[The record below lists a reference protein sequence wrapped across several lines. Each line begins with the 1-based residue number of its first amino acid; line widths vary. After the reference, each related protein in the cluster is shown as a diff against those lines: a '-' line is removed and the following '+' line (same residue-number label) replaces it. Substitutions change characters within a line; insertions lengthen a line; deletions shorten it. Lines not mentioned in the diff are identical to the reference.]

1 MSFGNSWIAGTHVL
15 NKDKMSKRRNTSA
28 QNIQS
33 CVTPTKRATRQSK
46 STNKARHRHTYKG
59 GPPTSHL
66 AKAGGQRRQCGAGRI
81 PGSAEPVRVPGPLSF
96 GRKVATAILTSV
108 TSVPALISPGNRPLH
123 TIKGP
128 PHTHSR
134 HSTHPT
140 LFHHI
145 HKEEK

>member
-1 MSFGNSWIAGTHVL
+1 MVLKSKIKPSTPASFHNIQIPNVAIGLISNHFTSFGNSWIAGTHVL

-66 AKAGGQRRQCGAGRI
+66 AKAGGQRRQCGASRT
-81 PGSAEPVRVPGPLSF
+81 PGSAEPGQVLGPLSF
-96 GRKVATAILTSV
+96 GRKVGTAI
-108 TSVPALISPGNRPLH
+108 
-123 TIKGP
+123 
-128 PHTHSR
+128 
-134 HSTHPT
+134 ST
-140 LFHHI
+140 
-145 HKEEK
+145 